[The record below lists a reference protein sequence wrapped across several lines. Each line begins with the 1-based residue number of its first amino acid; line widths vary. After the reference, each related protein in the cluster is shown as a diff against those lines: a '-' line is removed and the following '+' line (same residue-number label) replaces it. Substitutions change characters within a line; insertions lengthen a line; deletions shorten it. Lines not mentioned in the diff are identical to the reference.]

1 MDKTI
6 LLSFALL
13 SISTACP
20 IWTVQTS
27 SQCICGDSLKG
38 VVDCSLYPYQV
49 SVLGCYCMTYNDKIS
64 KVTVGRCL
72 ITCQGWHLM
81 HEIQSKEPHQLN
93 DEVCGHLN
101 RTGQLCGDC
110 VPGHAP
116 PVHSY
121 SLKCVHCDERDFA
134 YNLAKYV
141 FFAFF
146 PLTILYII
154 VILWKVSI
162 TSHKMVAFVFTCQ
175 IMTSPYLL
183 QMLTETITKN
193 FFFVLCAEYLS
204 IWNLDVLRIM
214 HAPFCLHPRLNT
226 MHVIA
231 LDYVVAVYP
240 LLLIAATYAAVA
252 LHDRYTLVVAAWKP
266 VQRVL
271 ACIRKE
277 WNIRGS
283 LVGAFA
289 TFLVLSYVKI
299 LNVSLELLISVHLH
313 ESRYGQELYYLFSA
327 GTIPYFQREHLPYGI
342 LALLMLF
349 TFNFLPVLFLML
361 YPVRCFR
368 KLLCINNNLVLFT
381 FMDAFQGCY
390 RTKPRDLRSFA
401 ALYLFVRILQL
412 LTFAAIPK
420 ETSILPITGFY
431 LIILSIV
438 VILVEPY
445 NSRLQNKL
453 DGVILL
459 NAACIFLLIPGHD
472 YYHTFDRRI
481 YTTTFKFF
489 YKSALIICV
498 VIQFLYGLATLM
510 TTVCPPNIFKRIQK
524 RLARKA
530 NSEGAP
536 LIT

>member
-1 MDKTI
+1 MDKNI

-110 VPGHAP
+110 VPGHAH

-183 QMLTETITKN
+183 QMLTEKITKN
-193 FFFVLCAEYLS
+193 FFLCVLC
-204 IWNLDVLRIM
+204 VLPSDNFVHHSNPLEGVHHLTQNGGFRF
-214 HAPFCLHPRLNT
+214 HLPDNDL
-226 MHVIA
+226 
-231 LDYVVAVYP
+231 AVP
-240 LLLIAATYAAVA
+240 TANAN
-252 LHDRYTLVVAAWKP
+252 R
-266 VQRVL
+266 
-271 ACIRKE
+271 E
-277 WNIRGS
+277 N
-283 LVGAFA
+283 
-289 TFLVLSYVKI
+289 
-299 LNVSLELLISVHLH
+299 N
-313 ESRYGQELYYLFSA
+313 QEL
-327 GTIPYFQREHLPYGI
+327 
-342 LALLMLF
+342 
-349 TFNFLPVLFLML
+349 
-361 YPVRCFR
+361 
-368 KLLCINNNLVLFT
+368 LLCI
-381 FMDAFQGCY
+381 
-390 RTKPRDLRSFA
+390 
-401 ALYLFVRILQL
+401 VR
-412 LTFAAIPK
+412 
-420 ETSILPITGFY
+420 
-431 LIILSIV
+431 
-438 VILVEPY
+438 
-445 NSRLQNKL
+445 
-453 DGVILL
+453 
-459 NAACIFLLIPGHD
+459 
-472 YYHTFDRRI
+472 
-481 YTTTFKFF
+481 
-489 YKSALIICV
+489 
-498 VIQFLYGLATLM
+498 
-510 TTVCPPNIFKRIQK
+510 
-524 RLARKA
+524 
-530 NSEGAP
+530 
-536 LIT
+536 